1 MKIIFDGFIGQL
13 DAEKERIDE
22 FEDIKRNFQNWNAK
36 KKKKKNRKFRKW
48 GTVAKGVEYT
58 KCKYQRK
65 ERKDKNKYLK

>member
-1 MKIIFDGFIGQL
+1 MSLKILREISKIEMQ
-13 DAEKERIDE
+13 R
-22 FEDIKRNFQNWNAK
+22 
-36 KKKKKNRKFRKW
+36 KKKKNRKFRKG